1 MILELLVSFPS
12 CLHDSLNARFHIAF
26 RSQVAP
32 EVNLGIHRW
41 VLYGESSY
49 LVPFINS
56 PAVSPHL
63 LERVLRVCM
72 GV

>member
-49 LVPFINS
+49 LVQLIRLVF
-56 PAVSPHL
+56 L
-63 LERVLRVCM
+63 LIFSRELLRVCM
-72 GV
+72 DV